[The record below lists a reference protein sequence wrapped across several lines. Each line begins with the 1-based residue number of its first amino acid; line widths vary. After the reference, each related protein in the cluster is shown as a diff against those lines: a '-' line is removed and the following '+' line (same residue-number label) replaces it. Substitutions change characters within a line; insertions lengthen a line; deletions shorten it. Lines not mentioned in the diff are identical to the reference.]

1 MRRKRRL
8 SRKRQDKRI
17 IILLA
22 CIPFVGIS
30 IFYLFPIFY
39 SVLMSLQ
46 PNRGGNT
53 YLWLM
58 KSEAFWLAMQNTLLS
73 VIAMLPMLMIV
84 SLGLAFVAEAG
95 LKQKSK
101 WWGTTLVLHMI
112 PFIIPSTIITFVVSS
127 LFDSMWIQSKQVFWI
142 LFVIYIWKNYGYCML
157 ILLGGIRNIPQET
170 LEAARVDGATK
181 TRILFQIMLP
191 QMKTFLSFAVVME
204 IVAVFKLFREGYLL
218 CGDYPNIAVY
228 FIQNYINNS
237 LYAMAFEKISAMAV
251 ILIVV
256 FSVIIYMLYHAELR
270 GESYEP

>member
-17 IILLA
+17 IIILA

-58 KSEAFWLAMQNTLLS
+58 KSEAFWLAMQNTFLS
-73 VIAMLPMLMIV
+73 VIAMVPVLMIV
-84 SLGLAFVAEAG
+84 SLGLAFVADAG
-95 LKQKSK
+95 IKAKSR
-101 WWGTTLVLHMI
+101 WWNLTLVLHMI
-112 PFIIPSTIITFVVSS
+112 PFIIPSTIVAFVVNS
-127 LFDSMWIQSKQVFWI
+127 LFDSMWIQSGRIFGI
-142 LFVIYIWKNYGYCML
+142 LFIIYIWKNYGYCML
-157 ILLGGIRNIPQET
+157 ILLGGIRNIPKET
-170 LEAARVDGATK
+170 LEAARVDGAG
-181 TRILFQIMLP
+181 RARVLFQIMLP
-191 QMKTFLSFAVVME
+191 QMKTFLSFTVVME

-237 LYAMAFEKISAMAV
+237 LYAMSFEKISAMAV
-251 ILIVV
+251 VLMLV
-256 FSVIIYMLYHAELR
+256 FSAVIYGLYHQELR
-270 GESYEP
+270 GESYEA